1 MSRRTDEGT
10 AHAHRDA
17 RHKAPAL
24 PAVLSSGT
32 HYLGLA
38 RSMRFLLLMLFS
50 ACAIAMP
57 APDPS
62 GVEARIAA
70 REQREHGIT
79 PGAERRVRWFSGGP
93 SRSRISL
100 VYLHGYSAT
109 RQEVHPLPEM
119 VADALGANLYE
130 TRLTGH
136 GRGGPA
142 MLEGNVAAWYED
154 ASEALDIGRSIGE
167 RVVVLSTSTGGTL
180 SVWLAHRAQSGELAA
195 LAMISPNFAPADKA
209 LYLLDTPLVGQALLA
224 WFGQEE
230 RSWEPL
236 NDAQSRY
243 WSWHYPWQAL
253 VELARLVKEVE
264 GIDKHSIHTPALML
278 YSPRDQVIDPE
289 AVRSAFDAWGTP
301 RKRLIAYER
310 STDPSQHVLAGDI
323 VSPGSTREVADI
335 ISRFLRETALP
346 EVPPQSASTGKS
358 M

>member
-1 MSRRTDEGT
+1 M
-10 AHAHRDA
+10 
-17 RHKAPAL
+17 
-24 PAVLSSGT
+24 LSSGADPLRHALT
-32 HYLGLA
+32 
-38 RSMRFLLLMLFS
+38 MRFLLLLSFS
-50 ACAIAMP
+50 VCVAASP

-70 REQREHGIT
+70 REAREPGIT
-79 PGAERRVRWFSGGP
+79 PGAERRVRWISGAP
-93 SRSRISL
+93 SRSHVSV

-109 RQEVHPLPEM
+109 RQEVHPLPES

-136 GRGGPA
+136 GRGGQA
-142 MLEGNVAAWYED
+142 MLEGTVAAWQAD
-154 ASEALDIGRSIGE
+154 AREALEIGRSIGE
-167 RVVVLSTSTGGTL
+167 RVVLLSTSTGGTL
-180 SVWLAHRAQSGELAA
+180 SVWLAHEARGGEIAA

-209 LYLLDTPLVGQALLA
+209 LYLLDTPLVGPALLA
-224 WFGQEE
+224 WFGADE

-243 WSWHYPWQAL
+243 WTWQYPWRAL
-253 VELARLVKEVE
+253 LELARLVKEVD
-264 GIDKHSIHTPALML
+264 GIDKSTIRTPALMI

-289 AVRSAFDAWGTP
+289 AVRSAFAAWGTD

-323 VSPGSTREVADI
+323 VSPGSTAEVAAL
-335 ISRFLRETALP
+335 ISTFLR
-346 EVPPQSASTGKS
+346 QSIAAGGQTQPASVGKS